1 MPRTPEVR
9 SCATDGSN
17 QCTCVSMYL
26 STTCMQVADFLGDV
40 ATMAPAVAA
49 LSRTFVSEAVS
60 RDGVRKWLRHAPTD
74 IQRQHAYKV
83 LP

>member
-1 MPRTPEVR
+1 
-9 SCATDGSN
+9 
-17 QCTCVSMYL
+17 
-26 STTCMQVADFLGDV
+26 MQVADFLGDV